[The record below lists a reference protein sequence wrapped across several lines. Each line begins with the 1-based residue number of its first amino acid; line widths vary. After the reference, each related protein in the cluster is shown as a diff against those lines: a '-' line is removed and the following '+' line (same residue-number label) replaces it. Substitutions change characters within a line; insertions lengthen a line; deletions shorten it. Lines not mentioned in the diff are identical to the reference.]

1 MLQSDQTRRRDMLGV
16 ISITPPSP
24 LPQFSHRSIMK
35 KKKEEEEEEEEDR
48 LDLYNRLLAV
58 IIILLLLNAG

>member
-1 MLQSDQTRRRDMLGV
+1 MLQPDQARRRGMLGV

-35 KKKEEEEEEEEDR
+35 KKKEEEEEEEDR
-48 LDLYNRLLAV
+48 SDLYNRLLAV
-58 IIILLLLNAG
+58 VIILLLNAG